1 MVAERT
7 LVDLHA
13 ADLPWR
19 SITIPGSA
27 PKVGLVRLHA
37 DTRTS
42 ASVSLVRF
50 PAGWDRPGVGHYQCA
65 ELFVVLDGSIEVSG
79 VHYAEGYYGYLP
91 ARASRIDS
99 RSREGCLAVGWFSA
113 VPAWSADPPLVPP
126 DEAPR
131 RGRLGAPGQ
140 PLDIGGGACRCDR
153 VPAGPVAVTTELL
166 WPGSG
171 KWCLVPSGALP
182 PALPG
187 TALLR
192 RWP

>member
-1 MVAERT
+1 MADERT

-27 PKVGLVRLHA
+27 PQVELVRLHA
-37 DTRTS
+37 DARTS

-50 PAGWDRPGVGHYQCA
+50 PAGWYRPGIGHYHCA
-65 ELFVVLDGSIEVSG
+65 ELFVVLKGSIEVSG
-79 VHYAEGYYGYLP
+79 LHYAEGYYGYLP
-91 ARASRIDS
+91 ARASRVDS
-99 RSREGCLAVGWFSA
+99 RSREGCLAVAWFSGA
-113 VPAWSADPPLVPP
+113 PAWSAGPPPVPP

-131 RGRLGAPGQ
+131 RGRFGVPRQL
-140 PLDIGGGACRCDR
+140 LDIGGGACRCDP

-166 WPGSG
+166 WPESG
-171 KWCLVPSGALP
+171 KWCLVPSGAVP
-182 PALPG
+182 PLLPG
-187 TALLR
+187 SALLR